1 MAFGF
6 ILGVFGVSVSKGGR
20 PRKPEAL
27 KRLHGTARADRKVGK
42 IASPNG
48 RPLMPVGIS
57 RQARRIWKS
66 LGPSV
71 VEPVGGFAFLMSKPI
86 GGGLRVA
93 LLAWIASQ
101 NTSSEQ
107 HLKKWR
113 EDDRF

>member
-86 GGGLRVA
+86 GGV
-93 LLAWIASQ
+93 
-101 NTSSEQ
+101 
-107 HLKKWR
+107 
-113 EDDRF
+113 